1 MKDIVPTIMLFVPS
15 VEGISHNEK
24 ELTNDDDMLAGVVLL
39 TEVLGHVVV
48 GDFVS
53 PNGSGD

>member
-1 MKDIVPTIMLFVPS
+1 MLFVPS

-24 ELTNDDDMLAGVVLL
+24 ELTNDADMLAGVDLL
-39 TEVLGHVVV
+39 TEVLGRVVV